1 VIKRLQAIASI
12 APQCIAA
19 TILGLSISGWLVGT
33 GHGVTKDVNI
43 SVLLPVKAGV
53 AGVIVAALL
62 SFWGYFW
69 AEVAQAAKSSD
80 VPAIVR
86 AYRSSFAY
94 LVPTVLLLFVSMAA
108 DFYLA
113 VLSANDL
120 TAEALSFGTFASSL
134 VMLLA
139 FLLLFTVRSLDDM
152 KTLEIAG
159 DRGPTPQPSGAGGSQ
174 LPQTVPPLEGSDLL
188 SKK

>member
-1 VIKRLQAIASI
+1 MIKRLPALISI
-12 APQCIAA
+12 APQGVAA
-19 TILGLSISGWLVGT
+19 ILLGLSISGWLLGT

-80 VPAIVR
+80 VPAVVR

-94 LVPTVLLLFVSMAA
+94 LVPSVLLLFVSMAA

-113 VLSANDL
+113 VLSATDL
-120 TAEALSFGTFASSL
+120 TAEALSFGTFAASL

-159 DRGPTPQPSGAGGSQ
+159 DARAAPQPLGAGGSHAS
-174 LPQTVPPLEGSDLL
+174 QTTQPPERSDPS
-188 SKK
+188 SKP